1 MKSARKYRE
10 TALDE
15 LSLLK
20 AASAPQPGPSY
31 VVRLLDHFEVSHRG
45 SGTHI
50 CMVLEVLGDNLLR
63 PILHSN
69 YAGMC
74 IPAVKNIIRQVLRGL
89 SHLHSTCGIIHTDI
103 KPENILMEMDPQ
115 CLQLLAEEAPG
126 SLPYQ
131 AVSSLSLY
139 RRKKEEIQV
148 MRRERKATP
157 LLPPESPDLP
167 TGQLPNGACVSNG
180 TDRFLSKEERQKAR
194 RKQKKK
200 RKKEKAKEAR
210 LRSTTGMF
218 YIPVNIGYRNI
229 FFYSDVLIIT
239 DLTILFISY

>member
-1 MKSARKYRE
+1 MSYVSLQIMKSALKYRE

-20 AASAPQPGPSY
+20 AASAPHAGPSY

-63 PILHSN
+63 PILQSN
-69 YAGMC
+69 YSGMS
-74 IPAVKNIIRQVLRGL
+74 IPAVRHIVRQVLLGL
-89 SHLHSTCGIIHTDI
+89 SHLHSICGIIHTDI
-103 KPENILMEMDPQ
+103 KPENILMEMDTHS
-115 CLQLLAEEAPG
+115 LQLLAEQPPD

-139 RRKKEEIQV
+139 RQKREEIRAR
-148 MRRERKATP
+148 RREGTLPDPALAPDETP
-157 LLPPESPDLP
+157 EPCGPV
-167 TGQLPNGACVSNG
+167 TNGACDPNS
-180 TDRFLSKEERQKAR
+180 LSKEERQKFR

-200 RKKEKAKEAR
+200 RKKQKAKEAK
-210 LRSTTGMF
+210 LRSTTGRSSSTRVN
-218 YIPVNIGYRNI
+218 YIYLR
-229 FFYSDVLIIT
+229 L
-239 DLTILFISY
+239 